1 MKTLNVKYIIILV
14 TLIYSFAFAQN
25 PVAVVI
31 KTKGDVT
38 ITKADGK
45 KAGKIKTGA
54 KLYDGDKI
62 VTGVKGIVAITF
74 LDDKSLVRI
83 RPNSSCTIN
92 AKKEENSIAKNVF
105 VEVGTIFSKITKQ
118 KSKFKVSTP
127 TSVASV
133 KGTEYWTVQEFKGGT
148 NYFCEYGIIEISNDE
163 GSALVK
169 AGETGAVSS
178 SKSKPLVWKTKPGE
192 KPEFDK
198 DEQDVDSFEF
208 EFKKTDGN
216 SKDLKFK
223 IQPKK

>member
-14 TLIYSFAFAQN
+14 TLIYGFAFAQN

-31 KTKGDVT
+31 KSKGDVT

-45 KAGKIKTGA
+45 KTGKIKTGA

-105 VEVGTIFSKITKQ
+105 VEVGTIFNKITKQ

-148 NYFCEYGIIEISNDE
+148 LFFCEDGIIEISNDE

-169 AGETGAVSS
+169 AGETGVVTSP
-178 SKSKPLVWKTKPGE
+178 KSKPLVRKTKPGE

-208 EFKKTDGN
+208 EFKNTDGN